1 MLTVPREHRD
11 DGNELRQ
18 IDSDLGLWGEL
29 QTLDAEANQVRWQDL
44 DRSADRSVNG
54 HLKLPVGGHENC
66 PLVANKNCPVADTNL
81 PVRVCPPPVGEAAVS
96 SRV

>member
-44 DRSADRSVNG
+44 DRSADRRA
-54 HLKLPVGGHENC
+54 LMCARLPS
-66 PLVANKNCPVADTNL
+66 
-81 PVRVCPPPVGEAAVS
+81 AVS
-96 SRV
+96 VDRWQSTLMRA